1 MNSEKMSTDRLATL
15 KYNVHTLHQHRSK
28 EELNKISSILCLPVH
43 LMLLN
48 FDGNMNIAM
57 SIRSAAVM
65 GCSDIWIVGKRKY
78 DARPEVGAKNYIRV
92 HKIDILENPR
102 EFFESKGV
110 HPILVEQG
118 GVPLE
123 TMNFKRFFDLPVCFI
138 MGSEGKGVPR
148 EWIDLIPTHV
158 SISQYGLLRSFNVSI
173 AASIVMYEYVKQLGA
188 RVKES

>member
-1 MNSEKMSTDRLATL
+1 
-15 KYNVHTLHQHRSK
+15 
-28 EELNKISSILCLPVH
+28 
-43 LMLLN
+43 MLLN